1 MKNTQVINL
10 GPIRDRRALL
20 VLWEKVRERIMSGE
34 ITAFQAVFQDSDL
47 LESVFVGGS
56 YKHDSQK
63 AARAALK
70 LSAARALL
78 DDDPPMLQQVKK

>member
-1 MKNTQVINL
+1 LKNTKVIHL
-10 GPIRDRRALL
+10 GPIRDRKALL

-34 ITAFQAVFQDSDL
+34 VTAFQAVFQDSDL

-56 YKHDSQK
+56 YRQDSQK

-78 DDDPPMLQQVKK
+78 DDEPPPLKASTK